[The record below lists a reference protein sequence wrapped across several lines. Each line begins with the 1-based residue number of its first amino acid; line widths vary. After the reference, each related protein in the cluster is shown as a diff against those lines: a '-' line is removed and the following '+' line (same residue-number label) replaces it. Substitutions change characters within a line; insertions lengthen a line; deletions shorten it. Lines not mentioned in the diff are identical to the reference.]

1 MTLCRKVVH
10 LIRSHFPYQLV
21 HKLRVGHIAIVQEC
35 LAPTLDALLDDS
47 LKQAERGRIL
57 PHYAMD
63 GIRIVS
69 MAHQVCCQVQAI
81 LTCDPG
87 DQSHTFPL

>member
-1 MTLCRKVVH
+1 MTLCRKVVN
-10 LIRSHFPYQLV
+10 LIRTHLPYQLV
-21 HKLRVGHIAIVQEC
+21 HKLRVGQIPMVQVC
-35 LAPTLDALLDDS
+35 LSPTLHALLDNS
-47 LKQAERGRIL
+47 LKQAQRGRIL

-69 MAHQVCCQVQAI
+69 MAHKVGSQVQAI